1 MDLPDGG
8 LLKVAMEIEDNVKAI
23 NDTYSKMEI
32 LNDSLMEKLILVDRT
47 NKLKDMEKAVDDLTS
62 QLETY
67 FEKCV
72 KVKTDNVGILRKT
85 GGILLAGSASSTP
98 VSNLGG

>member
-1 MDLPDGG
+1 
-8 LLKVAMEIEDNVKAI
+8 
-23 NDTYSKMEI
+23 
-32 LNDSLMEKLILVDRT
+32 MEKLILVDIT

-72 KVKTDNVGILRKT
+72 KVKTDNMGILRKKVVFCWQGLHLQLQCQT
-85 GGILLAGSASSTP
+85 WEVSTSDLIQPWTSNHLILNATA
-98 VSNLGG
+98 